1 KFVIFYVFSLVICA
15 KIFCNN
21 RIYIV
26 PISIVLRRKSFA
38 YPWVS
43 IAYAHIFILCTIIT
57 KFFKTTVLF
66 SFNKSLISHIYTS
79 LILTSFLY
87 NSCFFVYSVFH
98 FSYFLSLVF
107 CLFFIFPL
115 FFFYLFFL
123 FHFSFFYFSCFF
135 VFSFFPFAYFYP
147 LVLC

>member
-1 KFVIFYVFSLVICA
+1 FSLVMCA

-26 PISIVLRRKSFA
+26 SISIVLRRKSFA

-87 NSCFFVYSVFH
+87 NSCCFFYLVFF
-98 FSYFLSLVF
+98 FSYFLSLF
-107 CLFFIFPL
+107 LCCFLIFSLFFY
-115 FFFYLFFL
+115 FFFVFFL
-123 FHFSFFYFSCFF
+123 FLYYSYFFIYSFFYFS
-135 VFSFFPFAYFYP
+135 YF
-147 LVLC
+147 